1 MRRLLIRLLQIGA
14 DPTDDEDLRL
24 RKVLLLG
31 AVLMVVPAAGLWGV
45 IYWLFGEPVAA
56 AIPWTYL
63 VIAAISVTWFAV
75 TRNYPVFAATQFVT
89 YIILPFAL
97 MWVLGGFVSGSAVG
111 LWAWIAPLGAR
122 IMGHRRAAAALFVV
136 FAAGFVLTAFLR
148 PMLVADNNLP
158 ELVVVGFFVLNVVA
172 VGGITLILLDASE
185 GGREGSRA
193 SMRGIVRRY
202 FSPAVVE
209 MILADPRRQELGGD
223 VADVTILFA
232 DLGGYT
238 TYAGSRK
245 PHEVLE
251 LLNVVFGAAMPP
263 VLAEGGTPVQMPGDA
278 VMAIFGAPHPQ
289 PDHAARAA
297 RAALAIQARG
307 RELAEQHPA
316 WPRFRIGLNSGEA
329 LVGNIGSDEF
339 RSFTA
344 IGDTTNMAQRF
355 QTLAQPGQIVVGP
368 MTAELL
374 GGQAEM
380 ASLGDVTVKGK
391 IDPVAPWTLLAVRE
405 G

>member
-1 MRRLLIRLLQIGA
+1 MRRLLIRLLQLGA
-14 DPTDDEDLRL
+14 DPADDEDLRL
-24 RKVLLLG
+24 RKVLLLA
-31 AVLMVVPAAGLWGV
+31 AVLMVLPAAGLWGA
-45 IYWLFGEPVAA
+45 IYWVFGEPVAA

-122 IMGHRRAAAALFVV
+122 IVGHRRAAAALFVV
-136 FAAGFVLTAFLR
+136 FAAGFGLTAFVR
-148 PMLVADNNLP
+148 PMLVAENNLP
-158 ELVVVGFFVLNVVA
+158 EVVVVGFFVLNVVA

-185 GGREGSRA
+185 GGREGSLA

-202 FSPAVVE
+202 FSPAVVD
-209 MILADPRRQELGGD
+209 MILTDPRRQELGGD

-245 PHEVLE
+245 PHEVVE

-263 VLAEGGTPVQMPGDA
+263 ILAEGGTPVQMPGDA
-278 VMAIFGAPHPQ
+278 VMAIFGAPHEQ
-289 PDHAARAA
+289 SDHAARAA
-297 RAALAIQARG
+297 RAALAVQARG
-307 RELAEQHPA
+307 RELAERHPS

-368 MTAELL
+368 RTAELL
-374 GGQAEM
+374 GAQAEM

-391 IDPVAPWTLLAVRE
+391 ADPVAPWTLLAVRE